1 MKSRMAKLSML
12 SFAIRAGG
20 RPAPQTPLAGG
31 RPAPQTP
38 LAPRARDGRV
48 GKEFPALSAVSANMV

>member
-12 SFAIRAGG
+12 SFAIR
-20 RPAPQTPLAGG
+20 AGG